1 MRNFTHRHI
10 KILVALVMFLLV
22 WQPALANDP
31 TQTSIT
37 QPMEGDTI
45 TEMTIIAGSVQFPN
59 FDRYEIFLKDGVNKI
74 WVASG
79 YTSIMN
85 GNLARLDPRMFAD
98 GSYQLLVRQV
108 REDSNY
114 TYYEGP
120 TFYIDNPIDAPLP
133 YYPEIEPSFLY
144 AAEDRAIIRVK
155 NCSGFDLTFDYN
167 SPQGFRS
174 GGDTKL
180 PAKRDEAI
188 CTFEDIALIPGE
200 YQGTAKEESTTPGKG
215 YTLMAEAGKVY
226 EVLYNGGTGDYQLVI
241 QETQAE
247 GRATANTMIG
257 PAQSSS
263 TPAQASSPPATE
275 PQAQSQMLPH
285 AGAEMTSQSPSPIP
299 FIIAGIGFVLLIVI
313 GGLVTFVQRNQRFV

>member
-1 MRNFTHRHI
+1 MRIFTHRYI
-10 KILVALVMFLLV
+10 KTLMVLAMFLLV

-31 TQTSIT
+31 TQTSIA
-37 QPMEGDTI
+37 QPTEGDTVSD
-45 TEMTIIAGSVQFPN
+45 MTIIAGSVDFPN
-59 FDRYEIFLKDGVNKI
+59 FERYEIFLKDGVNKI

-79 YTSIMN
+79 FTPIMN

-108 REDSNY
+108 RQDSNY
-114 TYYEGP
+114 AYYEGP
-120 TFYIDNPIDAPLP
+120 TFYIDNPLDAPLP

-174 GGDTKL
+174 GGSTKL
-180 PAKRDEAI
+180 QAKRGDAI

-200 YQGTAKEESTTPGKG
+200 YQGTAKEESTNPGSG

-226 EVLYNGGTGDYQLVI
+226 EVLYNGGSGEYQLLI
-241 QETQAE
+241 QETSAD

-263 TPAQASSPPATE
+263 MPAEVSSPPATE
-275 PQAQSQMLPH
+275 PQAKSQMLPQ
-285 AGAEMTSQSPSPIP
+285 AGAEMAAQSPSP
-299 FIIAGIGFVLLIVI
+299 FIIASIGFVLLIVM
-313 GGLVTFVQRNQRFV
+313 GGLVTFLQRSQRFI